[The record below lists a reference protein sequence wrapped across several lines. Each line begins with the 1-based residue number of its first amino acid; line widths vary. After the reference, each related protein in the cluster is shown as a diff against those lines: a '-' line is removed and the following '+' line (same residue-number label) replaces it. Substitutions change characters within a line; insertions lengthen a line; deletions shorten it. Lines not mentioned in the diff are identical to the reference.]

1 MLLSQDHHVDYE
13 LTMGQSTQQRNL
25 QITVETRK

>member
-13 LTMGQSTQQRNL
+13 LTTEQSTQQRNL